1 MPFEQMRAIEA
12 DNQRLL
18 AANDRL
24 NATVAR
30 LAERRDELVAE
41 NVAHVERIAL
51 LEAKL
56 TNAERV
62 GGQLLDD
69 KERLQ
74 ALLAQRDVTIEIL
87 RDRIDN
93 PQAGHQAA

>member
-1 MPFEQMRAIEA
+1 MPFEQMKAIEA
-12 DNQRLL
+12 DSQRLI
-18 AANDRL
+18 AANERL

-41 NVAHVERIAL
+41 SVAHVERIAL

-56 TNAERV
+56 ANAERT

-74 ALLAQRDVTIEIL
+74 ALLAARDVTIEIL
-87 RDRIDN
+87 RDRIASTE
-93 PQAGHQAA
+93 AGQQAA

>member
-1 MPFEQMRAIEA
+1 MPFAQLQAIEA

-18 AANDRL
+18 ALNERL

-30 LAERRDELVAE
+30 LAERRDELVVE
-41 NVAHVERIAL
+41 NVANVERIAL

-56 TNAERV
+56 ANAERT

-69 KERLQ
+69 RDRLQ

-87 RDRIDN
+87 RDRIEST
-93 PQAGHQAA
+93 QAGQRAA

>member
-1 MPFEQMRAIEA
+1 MPFAMLQSIEA

-18 AANDRL
+18 AANERL

-56 TNAERV
+56 ANAERT

-69 KERLQ
+69 RDRLQ
-74 ALLAQRDVTIEIL
+74 ALLAQRNVTIEIL
-87 RDRIDN
+87 RDRIASTK
-93 PQAGHQAA
+93 AGQQAA

>member
-1 MPFEQMRAIEA
+1 MPFAMLQAIEA

-18 AANDRL
+18 AANERL

-41 NVAHVERIAL
+41 NVAHIERVAL

-56 TNAERV
+56 ANAERT

-69 KERLQ
+69 KDRLQ

-87 RDRIDN
+87 RDRIASTEAGQ
-93 PQAGHQAA
+93 QAV

>member
-1 MPFEQMRAIEA
+1 MPFAQLQAIQA

-18 AANDRL
+18 ALNERL
-24 NATVAR
+24 NETVAR

-56 TNAERV
+56 ANAERT

-74 ALLAQRDVTIEIL
+74 SLLAARDVTIEIL

-93 PQAGHQAA
+93 PQAGQQAA

>member
-18 AANDRL
+18 AANDRI

-56 TNAERV
+56 ANAERV

-69 KERLQ
+69 KERLH

>member
-1 MPFEQMRAIEA
+1 MPFAQLQAIEA
-12 DNQRLL
+12 DNARLL
-18 AANDRL
+18 ALNERL

-41 NVAHVERIAL
+41 NVAQVERIAL

-56 TNAERV
+56 ANAERA
-62 GGQLLDD
+62 GGRLLEDN
-69 KERLQ
+69 ERLT
-74 ALLAQRDVTIEIL
+74 ALLAARDVTIEIL

-93 PQAGHQAA
+93 PQAGQQAA

>member
-18 AANDRL
+18 AANDRI

-56 TNAERV
+56 ANAERV

-74 ALLAQRDVTIEIL
+74 AMLAQRDVTIEIL

>member
-1 MPFEQMRAIEA
+1 MPFAQLQAIEA
-12 DNQRLL
+12 DNHRLL
-18 AANDRL
+18 ALNERL

-30 LAERRDELVAE
+30 LAERRDELHAE

-56 TNAERV
+56 ANAERA
-62 GGQLLDD
+62 GGRLLEDN
-69 KERLQ
+69 ERLT
-74 ALLAQRDVTIEIL
+74 ALLAQRDLSIEIL

-93 PQAGHQAA
+93 PQAGQQAA

>member
-18 AANDRL
+18 AANDRI

-56 TNAERV
+56 ANAERV

>member
-1 MPFEQMRAIEA
+1 MPFSQLQAIEA

-18 AANDRL
+18 ALNERL
-24 NATVAR
+24 NETVAR

-56 TNAERV
+56 ANAERT

-74 ALLAQRDVTIEIL
+74 SLLAARDVTIEIL

-93 PQAGHQAA
+93 PHAGQKAA

>member
-1 MPFEQMRAIEA
+1 MPFAQLQAIEA
-12 DNQRLL
+12 DNHRLL
-18 AANDRL
+18 ALNERL

-56 TNAERV
+56 ANAERT
-62 GGQLLDD
+62 GGRLLEDN
-69 KERLQ
+69 ERLT
-74 ALLAQRDVTIEIL
+74 ALLAQRDISIEIL

-93 PQAGHQAA
+93 PQAGQQAA

>member
-1 MPFEQMRAIEA
+1 MPFEQMKAIEA
-12 DNQRLL
+12 DNQRLI
-18 AANDRL
+18 AANERL

-56 TNAERV
+56 ANAERV

-87 RDRIDN
+87 RDRIASTE
-93 PQAGHQAA
+93 AGQQAA

>member
-18 AANDRL
+18 AANDRI

-41 NVAHVERIAL
+41 NMAHIERIAL

-56 TNAERV
+56 ANAERV

-69 KERLQ
+69 KDRLQ
-74 ALLAQRDVTIEIL
+74 SLLAARDVTIEIL

-93 PQAGHQAA
+93 PQAGQQAA

>member
-1 MPFEQMRAIEA
+1 MPFEQMKAIEA
-12 DNQRLL
+12 DNARLL

-56 TNAERV
+56 ANAERV

-69 KERLQ
+69 KERLH

-87 RDRIDN
+87 RDRIASTE
-93 PQAGHQAA
+93 AGQQAA

>member
-56 TNAERV
+56 ANAERV

-69 KERLQ
+69 KERLH

>member
-56 TNAERV
+56 ANAERV

-74 ALLAQRDVTIEIL
+74 AMLAQRDVTIEIL

>member
-1 MPFEQMRAIEA
+1 MPFEQMKAIEA

-30 LAERRDELVAE
+30 LAERRDELIAE

-51 LEAKL
+51 LKAKL
-56 TNAERV
+56 ANAERA

-87 RDRIDN
+87 RDRIASTE
-93 PQAGHQAA
+93 AGQQAA

>member
-1 MPFEQMRAIEA
+1 MPFEQMKAIEA
-12 DNQRLL
+12 DNARLL

-56 TNAERV
+56 ANAERV

-87 RDRIDN
+87 RDRIASTE
-93 PQAGHQAA
+93 AGHQAA

>member
-1 MPFEQMRAIEA
+1 MPFAQLQAIEA
-12 DNQRLL
+12 DNHRLL
-18 AANDRL
+18 ALNERL

-56 TNAERV
+56 ANAERT
-62 GGQLLDD
+62 GGRLLEDN
-69 KERLQ
+69 ERLT
-74 ALLAQRDVTIEIL
+74 ALLAQRDVTVEIL
-87 RDRIDN
+87 RDRIASTE
-93 PQAGHQAA
+93 AGQQAA

>member
-1 MPFEQMRAIEA
+1 MPFAQLQAIEA
-12 DNQRLL
+12 DNHRLL
-18 AANDRL
+18 ALNERL

-30 LAERRDELVAE
+30 LAERRDELHAE

-56 TNAERV
+56 ANAERA
-62 GGQLLDD
+62 GGRLLEDN
-69 KERLQ
+69 ERLT
-74 ALLAQRDVTIEIL
+74 ALLAARDVTIEIL

-93 PQAGHQAA
+93 PQAGQQAA

>member
-12 DNQRLL
+12 DNARLL

-24 NATVAR
+24 NATLAR
-30 LAERRDELVAE
+30 VTERRDELVAE

-56 TNAERV
+56 ANAERV

-74 ALLAQRDVTIEIL
+74 SLLAARDVTIEIL
-87 RDRIDN
+87 RDRIAST
-93 PQAGHQAA
+93 QAGQQAA

>member
-1 MPFEQMRAIEA
+1 MPFAQLQAIEA

-18 AANDRL
+18 ALNERL
-24 NATVAR
+24 NETVAR

-56 TNAERV
+56 ANAERG

-69 KERLQ
+69 KERLT

-87 RDRIDN
+87 RDRIASTE
-93 PQAGHQAA
+93 AGQQAA